1 MISPFAALHLLA
13 SLIGRLI
20 PTHVRAFGQAR
31 EQKPLVTGAAG
42 EGEIV
47 LLREI
52 DGPANLDGQ
61 IQAGE
66 GLVKFLPAQHAGAP
80 PGALVQYPFG

>member
-1 MISPFAALHLLA
+1 MP
-13 SLIGRLI
+13 RR
-20 PTHVRAFGQAR
+20 VRAFGQAR
-31 EQKPLVTGAAG
+31 EQKLVVTGAAG

-61 IQAGE
+61 IQPGE
-66 GLVKFLPAQHAGAP
+66 GLVKFRPAQHASAP
-80 PGALVQYPFG
+80 PGAFVQCSFG